1 MPPMTA
7 LNETKMKMSFTGG
20 HSPPAAPLHSSPPK
34 SALCPQDKVR
44 PNGANCTSPRATG
57 LIMPSPRGA
66 LLLCSSDDDSGC
78 VMDDFYAWVHH
89 FFAALPPDK
98 VPRIGTPG
106 EQWRKRQLQRQL
118 PPQDA
123 DARFCGNLSAKET
136 CELEAFVRERREK
149 ALGRGEVRRL
159 SPAAI
164 GTSKLYCHQVN

>member
-1 MPPMTA
+1 
-7 LNETKMKMSFTGG
+7 MSFTGG
-20 HSPPAAPLHSSPPK
+20 NSPPAASLHSSPPK
-34 SALCPQDKVR
+34 GALCPQDK
-44 PNGANCTSPRATG
+44 
-57 LIMPSPRGA
+57 
-66 LLLCSSDDDSGC
+66 
-78 VMDDFYAWVHH
+78 VHH

-106 EQWRKRQLQRQL
+106 EQWRKRQLERQL

-159 SPAAI
+159 
-164 GTSKLYCHQVN
+164 